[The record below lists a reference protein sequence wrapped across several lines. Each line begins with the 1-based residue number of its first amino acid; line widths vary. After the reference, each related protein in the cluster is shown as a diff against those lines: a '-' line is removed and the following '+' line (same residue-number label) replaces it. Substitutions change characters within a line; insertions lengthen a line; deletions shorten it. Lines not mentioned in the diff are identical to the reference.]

1 MIINVSGQN
10 MDTGTAFQEH
20 SRELIEHIVEKY
32 FTPAVSANI
41 TLEKTDG
48 GFHVRIRM
56 NLTRRIELEASGFA
70 RDAHAA
76 LEDAGQHAEK
86 RLRRHKRR
94 LKNHRQ
100 QAETS
105 DEIIAAPMSVYATI
119 AHQDNMRGDEEL
131 HAQDNSASDEGAEES
146 LPIIAELSYEV
157 ESLSVEQAVMRLEL
171 SGDSCLLFRNSG
183 HMGLNM
189 VHLRKDGTIGW
200 VDPRGTRELQEA
212 ASA

>member
-10 MDTGTAFQEH
+10 MDTGAAFQER

-32 FTPAVSANI
+32 FTPAVSANV

-48 GFHVRIRM
+48 GFYVRIRM

-100 QAETS
+100 QAEVPN
-105 DEIIAAPMSVYATI
+105 DIISAPMSIYAAATQLDL
-119 AHQDNMRGDEEL
+119 ANWHDNANVKD
-131 HAQDNSASDEGAEES
+131 AEQEDDS

-171 SGDSCLLFRNSG
+171 SGDNCLLFRNSG

-189 VHLRKDGTIGW
+189 VHLRNDGTIGW
-200 VDPRGTRELQEA
+200 VDPRGTRDLNEA
-212 ASA
+212 S

>member
-10 MDTGTAFQEH
+10 MDTGAAFQER

-32 FTPAVSANI
+32 FTPAVSANV

-48 GFHVRIRM
+48 GFYVRMRM

-100 QAETS
+100 QAEVPN
-105 DEIIAAPMSVYATI
+105 DIISAPMSIYAAATQLDL
-119 AHQDNMRGDEEL
+119 ANGHDNANVKD
-131 HAQDNSASDEGAEES
+131 AEQEDDS

-171 SGDSCLLFRNSG
+171 SGDNCLLFRNSG

-189 VHLRKDGTIGW
+189 VHLRNDGTIGW
-200 VDPRGTRELQEA
+200 VDPRGTRDLNEA
-212 ASA
+212 S

>member
-10 MDTGTAFQEH
+10 MDTGAAFQER

-32 FTPAVSANI
+32 FTPAVSANV

-48 GFHVRIRM
+48 GFYVRIRM

-100 QAETS
+100 QAEVPN
-105 DEIIAAPMSVYATI
+105 DIISAPMSIYAAATQLDL
-119 AHQDNMRGDEEL
+119 ANGHDNANVKD
-131 HAQDNSASDEGAEES
+131 AEQEDDS

-171 SGDSCLLFRNSG
+171 SGDNCLLFRNSG

-189 VHLRKDGTIGW
+189 VHLRNDGTIGW
-200 VDPRGTRELQEA
+200 VGPRGTRDLNEA
-212 ASA
+212 S

>member
-10 MDTGTAFQEH
+10 MDTGAAFQER

-32 FTPAVSANI
+32 FTPAVSANV

-48 GFHVRIRM
+48 GFYVRMRM

-100 QAETS
+100 QAEVPN
-105 DEIIAAPMSVYATI
+105 DIISAPMSIYAAATQLDL
-119 AHQDNMRGDEEL
+119 ANGHDNGNVKD
-131 HAQDNSASDEGAEES
+131 AEQEDDS

-171 SGDSCLLFRNSG
+171 SGDNCLLFRNSG

-189 VHLRKDGTIGW
+189 VHLRNDGTIGW
-200 VDPRGTRELQEA
+200 VDPRGTRDLNEA
-212 ASA
+212 S

>member
-10 MDTGTAFQEH
+10 MDTGAAFQEH

-32 FTPAVSANI
+32 YTPAVSANV
-41 TLEKTDG
+41 TLEKSEG
-48 GFHVRIRM
+48 GFDVRIRM

-100 QAETS
+100 QAETTE
-105 DEIIAAPMSVYATI
+105 DIISAPMSIYAT
-119 AHQDNMRGDEEL
+119 AAQLEAVNGEE
-131 HAQDNSASDEGAEES
+131 SREPEEGSSDDS

-171 SGDSCLLFRNSG
+171 SGDNCLLFRNSG

-189 VHLRKDGTIGW
+189 VHLREDGSIGW
-200 VDPRGTRELQEA
+200 VDPRGTRELQG
-212 ASA
+212 ASQAV

>member
-1 MIINVSGQN
+1 MIIDVSGQN
-10 MDTGTAFQEH
+10 MDTGAAFQER

-32 FTPAVSANI
+32 FTPAVSANV

-48 GFHVRIRM
+48 GFYVRIRM

-100 QAETS
+100 QAEVPN
-105 DEIIAAPMSVYATI
+105 DIISAPMSIYAAATQLDL
-119 AHQDNMRGDEEL
+119 ANGHDNANVKD
-131 HAQDNSASDEGAEES
+131 AEQEDDS

-171 SGDSCLLFRNSG
+171 SGDNCLLFRNSG

-189 VHLRKDGTIGW
+189 VHLRNDGTIGW
-200 VDPRGTRELQEA
+200 VDPRGTRDLNEA
-212 ASA
+212 S

>member
-10 MDTGTAFQEH
+10 MDTGAAFQKR

-32 FTPAVSANI
+32 FTPAVSANV

-48 GFHVRIRM
+48 GFYVRILM

-76 LEDAGQHAEK
+76 LEDACEHAEK

-100 QAETS
+100 QV
-105 DEIIAAPMSVYATI
+105 EIQNDIISAPMSIYAT
-119 AHQDNMRGDEEL
+119 ASQLELANGQDNDHKEDREQED
-131 HAQDNSASDEGAEES
+131 DS
-146 LPIIAELSYEV
+146 LPIIAVS
-157 ESLSVEQAVMRLEL
+157 RI
-171 SGDSCLLFRNSG
+171 
-183 HMGLNM
+183 
-189 VHLRKDGTIGW
+189 K
-200 VDPRGTRELQEA
+200 
-212 ASA
+212 

>member
-10 MDTGTAFQEH
+10 MDTGAAFQER

-32 FTPAVSANI
+32 FTPAVSANV

-48 GFHVRIRM
+48 GFYVRIRM

-100 QAETS
+100 QAEVPN
-105 DEIIAAPMSVYATI
+105 DIISAPMSIYAAATQLDL
-119 AHQDNMRGDEEL
+119 ANGHDNGNVKD
-131 HAQDNSASDEGAEES
+131 AEQEDDS

-189 VHLRKDGTIGW
+189 VHLRDDGTIGW
-200 VDPRGTRELQEA
+200 VDPRGTRDLNEA
-212 ASA
+212 S

>member
-10 MDTGTAFQEH
+10 MDTGAAFQER

-32 FTPAVSANI
+32 FTPAVSANV

-48 GFHVRIRM
+48 GFYVRIRM

-100 QAETS
+100 QAEVPN
-105 DEIIAAPMSVYATI
+105 DIISAPMSIYAAATQLDL
-119 AHQDNMRGDEEL
+119 ANGHDNGNVKD
-131 HAQDNSASDEGAEES
+131 AEQEDDS

-171 SGDSCLLFRNSG
+171 SGDYCLLFRNSG

-189 VHLRKDGTIGW
+189 VHLRNDGTIGW
-200 VDPRGTRELQEA
+200 VDPRGTRDLNEA
-212 ASA
+212 S

>member
-10 MDTGTAFQEH
+10 MDTGAAFQER

-32 FTPAVSANI
+32 FTPAVSANV

-48 GFHVRIRM
+48 GFYVRIRM

-100 QAETS
+100 QAEVPN
-105 DEIIAAPMSVYATI
+105 DIISAPMSIYAAATQLDF
-119 AHQDNMRGDEEL
+119 ANGHDNGNVKD
-131 HAQDNSASDEGAEES
+131 AEQEDDS

-171 SGDSCLLFRNSG
+171 SGDNCLLFRNSG

-189 VHLRKDGTIGW
+189 VHLRNDGTIGW
-200 VDPRGTRELQEA
+200 VDPRGTRDLNEA
-212 ASA
+212 S

>member
-10 MDTGTAFQEH
+10 MDTGAAFQER

-32 FTPAVSANI
+32 FTPAVSANV

-48 GFHVRIRM
+48 GFYVRIRM

-70 RDAHAA
+70 REAHAA

-100 QAETS
+100 QAEVPN
-105 DEIIAAPMSVYATI
+105 DIISAPMSIYAAATQLDL
-119 AHQDNMRGDEEL
+119 ANGHDNANVKD
-131 HAQDNSASDEGAEES
+131 AEQEDDS

-171 SGDSCLLFRNSG
+171 SGDNCLLFRNSG

-189 VHLRKDGTIGW
+189 VHLRNDGTIGW
-200 VDPRGTRELQEA
+200 VDPRGTRDLNEA
-212 ASA
+212 S

>member
-1 MIINVSGQN
+1 MLINVSGQN
-10 MDTGTAFQEH
+10 MDTGAAFQER

-32 FTPAVSANI
+32 FTPAVSANV

-48 GFHVRIRM
+48 GFYVRIRM

-100 QAETS
+100 QAEVPN
-105 DEIIAAPMSVYATI
+105 DIISAPMSIYAAATQLDLENG
-119 AHQDNMRGDEEL
+119 HDNANVKD
-131 HAQDNSASDEGAEES
+131 AEQEDDS

-171 SGDSCLLFRNSG
+171 SGDNCLLFRNSG

-189 VHLRKDGTIGW
+189 VHLRNDGTIGW
-200 VDPRGTRELQEA
+200 VDPRGTRDLNEA
-212 ASA
+212 S

>member
-10 MDTGTAFQEH
+10 MDTGAAFQER

-32 FTPAVSANI
+32 FTPAVSANV

-48 GFHVRIRM
+48 GFYVRIRM

-100 QAETS
+100 QAEVPN
-105 DEIIAAPMSVYATI
+105 DIISAPMSIYAAATQLDL
-119 AHQDNMRGDEEL
+119 ANGH
-131 HAQDNSASDEGAEES
+131 DNSNVKDAEQEDDS

-171 SGDSCLLFRNSG
+171 SGDNCLLFRNSG

-189 VHLRKDGTIGW
+189 VHLRNDGTIGW
-200 VDPRGTRELQEA
+200 VDPRGTRDLNEA
-212 ASA
+212 S

>member
-10 MDTGTAFQEH
+10 MDTGAAFQER

-32 FTPAVSANI
+32 FTPAVSANV

-48 GFHVRIRM
+48 GFYVRIRM

-100 QAETS
+100 QAEVPN
-105 DEIIAAPMSVYATI
+105 DIISAPMSIYAAATQLDLENG
-119 AHQDNMRGDEEL
+119 HDNANVND
-131 HAQDNSASDEGAEES
+131 AEQEDDS

-171 SGDSCLLFRNSG
+171 SGDNCLLFRNSG

-189 VHLRKDGTIGW
+189 VHLRNDGTIGW
-200 VDPRGTRELQEA
+200 VDPRGTRDLNEA
-212 ASA
+212 S

>member
-10 MDTGTAFQEH
+10 MDTGAAFQER

-32 FTPAVSANI
+32 FTPAVSANV

-48 GFHVRIRM
+48 GFYVRIRM

-100 QAETS
+100 QAEVPN
-105 DEIIAAPMSVYATI
+105 DIISAPMSIYAAATQLDL
-119 AHQDNMRGDEEL
+119 ANGHDNANVKD
-131 HAQDNSASDEGAEES
+131 AEQEDDS

-189 VHLRKDGTIGW
+189 VHLRDDGTIGW
-200 VDPRGTRELQEA
+200 VDPRGTRDLNEA
-212 ASA
+212 S